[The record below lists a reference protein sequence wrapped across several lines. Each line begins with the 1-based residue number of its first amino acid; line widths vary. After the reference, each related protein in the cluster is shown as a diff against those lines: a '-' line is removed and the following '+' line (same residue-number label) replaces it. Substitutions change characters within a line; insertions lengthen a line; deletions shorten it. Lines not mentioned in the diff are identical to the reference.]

1 MPLFIISGFSQSG
14 KTTLVNLL
22 LKEKNTTRVI
32 TSTTR
37 KPRPG
42 EKDKIDYYFLKEED
56 FKDKSKFIETA
67 IVHGFYY
74 GTLKKEVENNI
85 KSNKNVFWVIDVQ
98 GADNLLKNYKELPE
112 DTITIFLTTEKLS
125 QLIERINQKKDPN
138 IEKREKSIKK
148 ELNYIHLFKYL
159 IDTSKN
165 IKESLEDIKAIIYN
179 NKEKIKK
186 IEEFT
191 KKFNTKEFLES

>member
-22 LKEKNTTRVI
+22 LKEKNTTRII